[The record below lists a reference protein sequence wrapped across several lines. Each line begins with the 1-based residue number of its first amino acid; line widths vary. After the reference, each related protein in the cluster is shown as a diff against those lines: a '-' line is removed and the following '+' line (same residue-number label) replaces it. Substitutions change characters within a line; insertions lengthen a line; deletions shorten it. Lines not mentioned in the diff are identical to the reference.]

1 MYRKVLIKYQ
11 INIEELSLSSQSSSD
26 IYIVNK

>member
-26 IYIVNK
+26 IYIINK